1 MAKARNLVKQLF
13 LLLLI
18 PVLAALYLVG
28 PSTASAAPRTTHFAT
43 TATHHPKH
51 PKPPCGIKH
60 YPPCPKH
67 HHIGGQKHHHCKQGH
82 RYHLKAQHFPK
93 HKKIRVHIK
102 GHGHDKLIYR
112 SHTNKHGNKFFSVKI
127 PKNFKPGK
135 YTLIVKVGNTTKK
148 IHIHVKKAHKHHH
161 GHH

>member
-18 PVLAALYLVG
+18 PVLAAVYFAG
-28 PSTASAAPRTTHFAT
+28 PSTASAAPRTAHFASA
-43 TATHHPKH
+43 ATHHPK
-51 PKPPCGIKH
+51 KPCGIKH
-60 YPPCPKH
+60 YPRCPH
-67 HHIGGQKHHHCKQGH
+67 GHIGGQKHHHAKQGH
-82 RYHLKAQHFPK
+82 RYHLHAQHFPK
-93 HKKIRVHIK
+93 HKKITVHIK
-102 GHGHDKLIYR
+102 GHGHDKLIFR

-148 IHIHVKKAHKHHH
+148 IHIHVKRAKKHHHH